1 MTANL
6 IDGAFL
12 ESEDYE
18 GALRRAISVGGDAD
32 TTACMAGALAGA
44 YGGIPA
50 RVASWVL
57 QTLPA
62 DLREVVLAFE
72 GRFPDSMRL
81 ESSDSS
87 EASSRTS
94 LCT

>member
-1 MTANL
+1 MSF
-6 IDGAFL
+6 GAFL

-44 YGGIPA
+44 YWGIPP

-57 QTLPA
+57 QNLPPNMR
-62 DLREVVLAFE
+62 DVVLAFE
-72 GRFPDSMRL
+72 DRFPDSIRL
-81 ESSDSS
+81 LSFDKSKV
-87 EASSRTS
+87 R
-94 LCT
+94 L